1 MKNLNEIKK
10 ILKKNKTYLRKKYS
24 VEEIGIFGSFS
35 RGNQNSRSDIDLM
48 VSLKKPLGL
57 EFVDLSLEL
66 QTILN
71 HKVDLVSKNALK
83 KRMLVAIKDE
93 VIYV

>member
-1 MKNLNEIKK
+1 MKSLDEIKK

-35 RGNQNSRSDIDLM
+35 RGDQSSRSDIDLM

>member
-1 MKNLNEIKK
+1 MKSLVEIKK
-10 ILKKNKTYLRKKYS
+10 LLKKNKIYLQKKYS
-24 VEEIGIFGSFS
+24 VEEIGILGSFS
-35 RGNQNSRSDIDLM
+35 RGDQNSKSDIDLL

-57 EFVDLSLEL
+57 EFADLSLEL

>member
-1 MKNLNEIKK
+1 MKNLDEIKK

-24 VEEIGIFGSFS
+24 VEEIGIFGSSS
-35 RGNQNSRSDIDLM
+35 RGDQNSRSDIDLM

>member
-1 MKNLNEIKK
+1 MKNLYEIKK

-35 RGNQNSRSDIDLM
+35 RGDQNSRSDIDLM

>member
-1 MKNLNEIKK
+1 MKSLDEIKK

-35 RGNQNSRSDIDLM
+35 RGDQNSRSDIDLM

-57 EFVDLSLEL
+57 EFVDLALEL

>member
-1 MKNLNEIKK
+1 MKNLDEIKK

-35 RGNQNSRSDIDLM
+35 RGDQNSRSDIDLM